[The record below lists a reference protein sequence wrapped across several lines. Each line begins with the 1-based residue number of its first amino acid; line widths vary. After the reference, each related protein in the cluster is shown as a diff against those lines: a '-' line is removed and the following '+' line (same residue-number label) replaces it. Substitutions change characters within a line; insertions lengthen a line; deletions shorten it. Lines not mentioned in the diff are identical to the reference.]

1 MSPTELASRADL
13 GSAATEVLRVPMPR
27 LFTCELRVAASPGG
41 WFFGFLLEG
50 PAEDYGHAEVDAKI
64 TKTPALAFQTRAGAI
79 GGALVIARL
88 FFDRPGTPGRQKAL
102 GAINRWA
109 TENNFT

>member
-1 MSPTELASRADL
+1 MPAKSISLEDQ
-13 GSAATEVLRVPMPR
+13 AATEVLRVPMPR

-41 WFFGFLLEG
+41 WFFGFLLVG
-50 PAEDYGHAEVDAKI
+50 PQEDYGHAESEAKI
-64 TKTPALAFQTRAGAI
+64 TKTPAFAFDTREGAVRAALA
-79 GGALVIARL
+79 IARL

-109 TENNFT
+109 TENDLS